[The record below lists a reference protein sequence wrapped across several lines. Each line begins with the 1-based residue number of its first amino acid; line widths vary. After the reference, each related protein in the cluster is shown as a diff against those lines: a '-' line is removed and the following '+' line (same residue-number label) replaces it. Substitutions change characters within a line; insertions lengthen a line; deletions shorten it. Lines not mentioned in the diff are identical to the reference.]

1 MLALNEKVNNKGRQS
16 GLARQVE
23 LNQNRFHIP
32 NQLSDLSLNAS
43 TQSDDKNSLFEERR
57 TQNSQQ
63 TNPKV
68 VSNRPSNNPSNYYTQ
83 GRHSGNQT
91 GNPKYQAPNQ
101 RGNGMS
107 SQQHIQSHEKSR
119 GNQMAQ
125 FQSYNPH
132 LVGGQNMHL
141 LNKAHPNA
149 LEMKEAES
157 IIHPE
162 EAQRGRDSELGRMR
176 PPPGNENS
184 VKTRGNLKQPSQ
196 SRLDP
201 SRYSEKRGLNSQT
214 KLRETM
220 SKRLVSGNGSD
231 LKGRRKLDKH
241 SLKQKL
247 LGNQFRGKQ
256 TPLRSKIIRRSVN
269 NRSIGGRK
277 EMPKTMSGI
286 GVSKSYMD
294 NTNPLSNRDEYRS
307 HTEIGSDRL
316 QYSSR
321 GGKVMSNKVL
331 GPNKQDVK
339 LYKNNQH
346 PGKQT
351 WRSIYILRK
360 GVMIR

>member
-1 MLALNEKVNNKGRQS
+1 MLIIIKQANILGRQS

-68 VSNRPSNNPSNYYTQ
+68 PSNRPSNNPSNYYNPA
-83 GRHSGNQT
+83 RHSGIQT
-91 GNPKYQAPNQ
+91 GNTKYQATNL

-107 SQQHIQSHEKSR
+107 SQHHIQSNDKSR
-119 GNQMAQ
+119 TNTMAQ

-132 LVGGQNMHL
+132 VVGGQNMHL

-162 EAQRGRDSELGRMR
+162 EAHGGRDSELGRMR
-176 PPPGNENS
+176 PPPGNGNS
-184 VKTRGNLKQPSQ
+184 VKTRGNLKLPSQ
-196 SRLDP
+196 TRLEP

-220 SKRLVSGNGSD
+220 SKRLASGNGGD
-231 LKGRRKLDKH
+231 LKGRRKLDKN

-277 EMPKTMSGI
+277 EMPKTMTGI

-294 NTNPLSNRDEYRS
+294 NTNPLSNREEYRS
-307 HTEIGSDRL
+307 HNEIGSDRI

-331 GPNKQDVK
+331 SQNKQDVK
-339 LYKNNQH
+339 LYKNNQNL
-346 PGKQT
+346 GTQNSET
-351 WRSIYILRK
+351 CISRK
-360 GVMIR
+360 RG